1 MTQNHKHHQNI
12 KHKRQRRAGVAA
24 TEFAVCLPL
33 IILLVFG
40 SIEATSYIF
49 LKQTLNIAAY
59 EGIRESIK
67 IGSDNASGASR
78 AENILL
84 SRDVKSYE
92 IVFPNAPSGQS
103 QQTQRGDTVVLEIRA
118 SAAANSPLIGQFVN
132 DRQVVARVVMVKE

>member
-1 MTQNHKHHQNI
+1 MTED
-12 KHKRQRRAGVAA
+12 RSPQRINNGKGRRRSGVAA
-24 TEFAVCLPL
+24 AEFAVCLPL

-40 SIEATSYIF
+40 SIEATSFIF

-67 IGSDNASGASR
+67 VGSNNAKGASR

-84 SRDVKSYE
+84 ARDVQGYE
-92 IVFPNAPSGQS
+92 IVFPNGQS
-103 QQTQRGDTVVLEIRA
+103 KQAKRGEAVVLEIRA
-118 SAAANSPLIGQFVN
+118 SAAANSPLVGQFIN

>member
-1 MTQNHKHHQNI
+1 M
-12 KHKRQRRAGVAA
+12 AA

-67 IGSDNASGASR
+67 VGSDNAKGASR
-78 AENILL
+78 AENILR
-84 SRDVKSYE
+84 SRDVKDYE
-92 IVFPNAPSGQS
+92 IVFTSGQS
-103 QQTQRGDTVVLEIRA
+103 SQTKRGAEVVLEVRA
-118 SAAANSPLIGQFVN
+118 SAAANSPLAGQFIN
-132 DRQVVARVVMVKE
+132 DRLLVARVVMVKE

>member
-1 MTQNHKHHQNI
+1 M
-12 KHKRQRRAGVAA
+12 AA

-40 SIEATSYIF
+40 SIEATSFIF

-67 IGSDNASGASR
+67 VGSNNTSGASR
-78 AENILL
+78 AENILH

-92 IVFPNAPSGQS
+92 ISFPNGQSGQ
-103 QQTQRGDTVVLEIRA
+103 TKRGDDIVLEIRA
-118 SAAANSPLIGQFVN
+118 SAAANSPLVGRFIK
-132 DRQVVARVVMVKE
+132 DRPIVTRVVMVKE

>member
-1 MTQNHKHHQNI
+1 MTKHHQI
-12 KHKRQRRAGVAA
+12 IEQKKQRRSGVAA

-67 IGSDNASGASR
+67 VGSDNASGASR
-78 AENILL
+78 AENILR
-84 SRDVKSYE
+84 SRDVQGYE
-92 IVFPNAPSGQS
+92 IMFPNGPSEE
-103 QQTQRGDTVVLEIRA
+103 TERGDAVVLEIRA
-118 SAAANSPLIGQFVN
+118 SAAENSPLVGQFIN

>member
-1 MTQNHKHHQNI
+1 MRQEHKHHQNI
-12 KHKRQRRAGVAA
+12 KHKSARRAGVAA

-67 IGSDNASGASR
+67 VGSDNASGASR

-84 SRDVKSYE
+84 SRDVNSYE
-92 IVFPNAPSGQS
+92 IVFPNAPSGQ
-103 QQTQRGDTVVLEIRA
+103 TQRGDTVVLEVRA

-132 DRQVVARVVMVKE
+132 DRQLVARVVMVKE

>member
-1 MTQNHKHHQNI
+1 VTQHHKHHPTI
-12 KHKRQRRAGVAA
+12 KRKSQRRSGVAA

-67 IGSDNASGASR
+67 VGSDNARGASR
-78 AENILL
+78 AENILR
-84 SRDVKSYE
+84 SRDVQGYE
-92 IVFPNAPSGQS
+92 IVFPNGQS
-103 QQTQRGDTVVLEIRA
+103 KETERGDTVVLEIRA
-118 SAAANSPLIGQFVN
+118 SAAENSPLVGRFIN
-132 DRQVVARVVMVKE
+132 DRQIVARVVMVKE